1 MRVRRRRAAAAPRP
15 PPARCLAAS
24 RALFPGPPARL
35 EPGFRRE
42 RVPRQAKSR
51 LPADRGGAQGFLG
64 GGEGGD
70 LHAASK
76 RTVADH
82 NPDTGSVSFTNTR
95 TDKKSFFFGQKMTDF
110 IRIESDLMRTVLRL
124 DEATL
129 SKRGS

>member
-64 GGEGGD
+64 GGREGTSMRRRNARLRITIPTPGRYP
-70 LHAASK
+70 LLIRERIKNRFFS
-76 RTVADH
+76 
-82 NPDTGSVSFTNTR
+82 
-95 TDKKSFFFGQKMTDF
+95 DKK
-110 IRIESDLMRTVLRL
+110 
-124 DEATL
+124 
-129 SKRGS
+129 